1 MTTEEVLYFYHYTSI
16 TAAKE
21 IIMKGEIRPSE
32 AACGDAAFG
41 DGVYLTTL
49 KPDLGIT
56 TIMNNNWGGAARDK
70 KVEAYFELLMP
81 ASNFF
86 FLNSSLSYAI
96 KVNQQEIVPTSPQAR
111 TKLLQKLL

>member
-56 TIMNNNWGGAARDK
+56 TIMNNNWG
-70 KVEAYFELLMP
+70 
-81 ASNFF
+81 
-86 FLNSSLSYAI
+86 
-96 KVNQQEIVPTSPQAR
+96 VPFPYSPQGCPVEV
-111 TKLLQKLL
+111 LFC